1 MLEARALG
9 HARQGRWLVEG
20 VDLKLP
26 AGALVALLGP
36 NGAGKSTLLR
46 LLSGEWAPSRGEVWL
61 GGKPLRAYTPRELAL
76 VRAFLP
82 QHRGVAFPYTAQEV
96 VALGRLPYGKG
107 PREEERVAWA
117 LAQTGALHLAHRPY
131 PSLSGGER
139 ARVDLARI
147 LAQETPILLLDEP
160 TNHLDPKQQMEVM
173 ALCRRL
179 ARKAAWSW
187 PPSTTSTWPPFSL
200 TGWSSSRGGGFWP
213 RGPLQ
218 SSCAP
223 SFCRRFTRCPLRSS
237 GTRGGFS
244 PFPWGRTDPRLGPL
258 APPLAPRTFPPS
270 ILARGILAPWQRGR
284 TPAPSGKGTRRGFG
298 RGESPGPLS
307 QGFSGPPPR

>member
-96 VALGRLPYGKG
+96 VALGRLPHGKG
-107 PREEERVAWA
+107 AREEERVAWA

-179 ARKAAWSW
+179 AREGRLVLAALHDLNLAAL
-187 PPSTTSTWPPFSL
+187 FADRL
-200 TGWSSSRGGGFWP
+200 VFLKGGRLLAQGTAHELLRP
-213 RGPLQ
+213 ELLQ
-218 SSCAP
+218 EVYEV
-223 SFCRRFTRCPLRSS
+223 SFEVIRHQGRLLA
-237 GTRGGFS
+237 
-244 PFPWGRTDPRLGPL
+244 FPVGAD
-258 APPLAPRTFPPS
+258 
-270 ILARGILAPWQRGR
+270 
-284 TPAPSGKGTRRGFG
+284 
-298 RGESPGPLS
+298 
-307 QGFSGPPPR
+307 